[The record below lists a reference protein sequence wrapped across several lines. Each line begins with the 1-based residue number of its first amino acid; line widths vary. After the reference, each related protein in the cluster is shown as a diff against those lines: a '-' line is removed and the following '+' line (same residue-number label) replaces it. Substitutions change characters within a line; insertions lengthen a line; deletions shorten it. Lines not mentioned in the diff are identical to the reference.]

1 MRIQRRSSRRR
12 LWKYMTLPDFDL
24 DPRSATDESL
34 ASKAAEDVDAFTEL
48 YRRYVCPIYR
58 RIRSQVPSDA
68 VAEDL
73 TAHVFF
79 KALSSVESFRGEG
92 SFSSWIYKIARN
104 SVLTWRERRDMAV
117 HLDELP
123 DEEDPAPT
131 PASLVLVREDQ
142 DLVRRTVAKL
152 PPAQR
157 EAVTL
162 RYLQELSIGEVA
174 KLTKRTAG
182 AVRILLHRGR
192 LRLRRALD
200 KEKDR

>member
-1 MRIQRRSSRRR
+1 
-12 LWKYMTLPDFDL
+12 MTLPEVDL
-24 DPRSATDESL
+24 DPRVATDEAL
-34 ASKAAEDVDAFTEL
+34 ASRAVDDVDAFTEL

-58 RIRSQVPSDA
+58 SIRSQVPSDA

-79 KALSSVESFRGEG
+79 KALSSVQSFRGEG

-104 SVLTWRERRDMAV
+104 SVVTWRERRDMSV
-117 HLDELP
+117 QLEDVP
-123 DEEDPAPT
+123 DKEDPAPT

-142 DLVRRTVAKL
+142 DLVRRSVAKL

-192 LRLRRALD
+192 VRLRRVLD
-200 KEKDR
+200 KEKVR